1 MALIDGPRLAAQS
14 GRASHLVVF
23 LHGYGAD
30 GHDLIAMARQ
40 WQPLLPN
47 AAFVAPHAPEIC
59 GAGGPGRQWFALTMR
74 DPSERWRG
82 VNAARPALD
91 AFLDGELARLRLPQD
106 RLVLVGFSQGT
117 MMALHV
123 GLRRP
128 VPIAGIVGYS
138 GLLVGPEHLSEA
150 RSPAPVLLVHGDAD
164 EIIPVEALFGSAQ
177 ALAEV
182 GIGCE
187 WHLSL
192 GLGHGIDEAGLVH
205 GVHFVQQR
213 LGPKTR

>member
-14 GRASHLVVF
+14 GHASHLVVF

-30 GHDLIAMARQ
+30 GNDLIAIGQQ

-47 AAFVAPHAPEIC
+47 AAFAAPHAPELC
-59 GAGGPGRQWFALTMR
+59 GAGGPGRQWFALTLR
-74 DPSERWRG
+74 DPAERWRG
-82 VNAARPALD
+82 AVAARPALD

-128 VPIAGIVGYS
+128 VPITAIVGYS
-138 GLLVGPEHLSEA
+138 GLLVGPEHLAEA
-150 RSPAPVLLVHGDAD
+150 RSPAPILLVHGEED

-177 ALAEV
+177 ALAEA

-205 GVHFVQQR
+205 GALFLRQR
-213 LGPKTR
+213 LDRKLI